1 MITKNSV
8 NRWIYILGSIT
19 IISLI
24 LWNTYSF
31 FNQLKENER
40 NKMAL
45 WASAQQELEEYQLSD
60 KAELSPLIL
69 KTISSNST
77 TPLVVYTHSQDS
89 YTLGNFSTADSLD
102 IVTNNKYEEYAQRFS
117 KEYAPLEVTF
127 QGEKLQTIYYGNSP
141 IINKLKYY
149 PAGLILILILF
160 ITAIYFFYKTSKTSE
175 QNKLWA
181 GMAKETAH
189 QIGTPLSSLVGWTE
203 ILKSEK
209 INPDYVSEIEKDVD
223 RLKTITE
230 RFSKVGSVPTL
241 EKTEL
246 IKETKDAFE
255 YLKNRSSKLIDF
267 KIDTPQEPLYVM
279 LNSQLYGWTVENL
292 VKNGIDA
299 MKGKGVIT
307 VSISQN
313 SKYAI
318 VKVTDTGKGIPK
330 SNFKKIF
337 NPGYTTKK
345 RGWGLGL
352 SLAKR
357 IIEEYHNGKI
367 KVSNSSIGK
376 GTTLQISLKSLK
388 E

>member
-8 NRWIYILGSIT
+8 NRWIYILGSVT

-40 NKMAL
+40 NKMSL

-89 YTLGNFSTADSLD
+89 YTLGNFSSKDSLE
-102 IVTNNKYEEYAQRFS
+102 IVTNNRYEEYVERFS
-117 KEYAPLEVTF
+117 KEYTPLEVTF

-149 PAGLILILILF
+149 PAGLILILVLF
-160 ITAIYFFYKTSKTSE
+160 ITAIYFFYKTSKSSD

-203 ILKSEK
+203 ILKSEN
-209 INPDYVSEIEKDVD
+209 INPDYIAEIEKDVD

-230 RFSKVGSVPTL
+230 RFSKVGSVPKL

-246 IKETKDAFE
+246 IKETKEAFD

-267 KIDTPQEPLYVM
+267 KIDTPKEPLYVM

-299 MKGKGVIT
+299 MKGKGTIT

-318 VKVTDTGKGIPK
+318 VNVTDTGKGIPK
-330 SNFKKIF
+330 SSFKKIF

-367 KVSNSSIGK
+367 KVSSSSIGK
-376 GTTLQISLKSLK
+376 GTTLQISLKILK

>member
-209 INPDYVSEIEKDVD
+209 VNPDYVSEIEKDVD

-241 EKTEL
+241 EKTEI

-267 KIDTPQEPLYVM
+267 KIDTPQDHYM
-279 LNSQLYGWTVENL
+279 SC
-292 VKNGIDA
+292 
-299 MKGKGVIT
+299 
-307 VSISQN
+307 SIPN
-313 SKYAI
+313 
-318 VKVTDTGKGIPK
+318 
-330 SNFKKIF
+330 
-337 NPGYTTKK
+337 YTA
-345 RGWGLGL
+345 GL
-352 SLAKR
+352 SK
-357 IIEEYHNGKI
+357 
-367 KVSNSSIGK
+367 
-376 GTTLQISLKSLK
+376 T
-388 E
+388 

>member
-376 GTTLQISLKSLK
+376 GTTLQISLKILK